1 MRIMTVLDSERS
13 YTESFARMLSRE
25 KAFPY
30 EVHAFTDPSGL
41 TDFLKSKHAALS
53 LIAEKDYTSEMS
65 SLPSDRIVI
74 LKEDRKNPECER
86 LPGIRKYQPFP
97 AVLQEILLYADATAL
112 ALMEEQTSSRSQI
125 IGVGSPVRRCGNT
138 LFSLALARLLADTRP
153 TLFVTADPCSGLSR
167 LFRGKVPGSL
177 TDLLYDL
184 GASPDGS
191 VRDLREL
198 TVSAGPL
205 RILSPFA
212 LIQDALDLTTEDLSS
227 LFKCFCRCRFETI
240 VFDAGLF
247 IYDPVPLV
255 RMCAHFYMPTLPDPV
270 SSGKLSEFVDSLTS
284 SRQDD
289 ILDCITQVRL
299 PLSAEIPAAEDLPDR
314 LLSLPVSS
322 YAMKIIRK
330 DRL

>member
-1 MRIMTVLDSERS
+1 MRIMTVFDSERS

-30 EVHAFTDPSGL
+30 EVHAFTDRSGF
-41 TDFLKSKHAALS
+41 TGFLKSKHAALS

-65 SLPSDRIVI
+65 SLPSDRVVI

-112 ALMEEQTSSRSQI
+112 ALMEEQTASRSQI

-138 LFSLALARLLADTRP
+138 LFSLVLARLLADTRP

-184 GASPDGS
+184 GTSPDGT
-191 VRDLREL
+191 VRDLRDF

-212 LIQDALDLTTEDLSS
+212 LIQDALDLTAEDLSS
-227 LFKCFCRCRFETI
+227 LFKCCCQCRFETI

-289 ILDCITQVRL
+289 ILDSITQVRL
-299 PLSAEIPAAEDLPDR
+299 PPSNEVPSSEELSDR